1 MKVSPVKKIIILSAL
16 IALTLI
22 LPFLTQNPA
31 ITALWPAFCA
41 LIVIIL
47 TRQAALGLGSGVVA
61 GAFLIHHDSP
71 IAAIRAIFADYI
83 FPSLEGSWHIG
94 AIVFTLILGAFAGI
108 LEKSGGFDTL
118 LARLTT
124 KAKHPQKSL
133 LGGVYLIG
141 LLCFFDGLAN
151 SLLTGRIAR
160 PLADRTGVSRERLA
174 WVVDSTSSP
183 VACVAFIS
191 TWIATQLSLIKEG
204 LADAPFPVEPYSLYF
219 ASIPANPYC
228 LLTLLL
234 IPLAIFLN
242 YQPRA
247 MRRYLP
253 QTPAENDEPTTSSIP
268 TRHAIIPLIALVLGI
283 FAAFPLLSSPPT
295 DPFTLTGWREAFS
308 GSAGPYALVAGS
320 IFGIAAA
327 WVMYPKSRKT
337 PASEAAYH
345 GAANLLPALVILVL
359 AWSLGNVFSALG
371 AGEQIAT
378 LLSEKFNVAWL
389 PLAVFASGSIM
400 AFATG
405 SSWGTMGLLMPLAL
419 PAGIA
424 AATAAGLSPAEM
436 LALSPAIIGAV
447 FGGAVFGDH
456 CSPFSDTTIVSSIA
470 SGCEPTAHVH
480 SQLPFA
486 AIAAGFSA
494 VSYSFI
500 ALGLHAALSTIIA
513 TIIMAF
519 TVIFLSRRK
528 SSPTSS

>member
-1 MKVSPVKKIIILSAL
+1 MKKLLIL
-16 IALTLI
+16 IALLAFTLLLPI
-22 LPFLTQNPA
+22 LSKNPA

-41 LIVIIL
+41 LVVIIL
-47 TRQAALGLGSGVVA
+47 TRQAALGLGSGIIA

-71 IAAIRAIFADYI
+71 VAAIRAIFADYL

-118 LARLTT
+118 LARLTA
-124 KAKHPQKSL
+124 KAKHPQKRL
-133 LGGVYLIG
+133 LGGVYFIG

-160 PLADRTGVSRERLA
+160 PLADRTGVSREHLA

-183 VACVAFIS
+183 VACIAFIS

-204 LADAPFPVEPYSLYF
+204 LANAPFPVEPYSLYF

-228 LLTLLL
+228 LLTLVLV
-234 IPLAIFLN
+234 PLALFLN

-253 QTPAENDEPTTSSIP
+253 HVPAENDEPTTSPIP
-268 TRHAIIPLIALVLGI
+268 ARHALIPLAALVFGI

-295 DPFTLTGWREAFS
+295 DPLLLTGWREAFS

-320 IFGIAAA
+320 IFGLAAA
-327 WVMYPKSRKT
+327 WLMYPKSRKI

-359 AWSLGNVFSALG
+359 AWSLGNVFSTLG

-378 LLSEKFNVAWL
+378 LLTENFNVAWL
-389 PLAVFASGSIM
+389 PLAVFASGSVM

-424 AATAAGLSPAEM
+424 ASTAAGLSPTEM
-436 LALSPAIIGAV
+436 LTLSPAIIGAV

-456 CSPFSDTTIVSSIA
+456 CSPFSDTSIVSSIA

-486 AIAAGFSA
+486 ALAASFSA
-494 VSYSFI
+494 ISYSFI
-500 ALGLHAALSTIIA
+500 AFGLHAGISTLA
-513 TIIMAF
+513 AGLLMTSSVF
-519 TVIFLSRRK
+519 FLSRK
-528 SSPTSS
+528 NTP

>member
-1 MKVSPVKKIIILSAL
+1 MPPSKRAL
-16 IALTLI
+16 VIIALLAATVI
-22 LPFLTQNPA
+22 LPLVTQNTA

-41 LIVIIL
+41 LVVIIL
-47 TRQAALGLGSGVVA
+47 TRLAALGLASGVIA
-61 GAFLIHHDSP
+61 GALLIHHNNP
-71 IAAIRAIFADYI
+71 IAAIRAIFTDYI

-118 LARLTT
+118 LARLTA
-124 KAKHPQKSL
+124 KAKHPQKRL
-133 LGGVYLIG
+133 LGGAYLIG

-151 SLLTGRIAR
+151 ALLTGRIAR

-228 LLTLLL
+228 LLTLILV
-234 IPLAIFLN
+234 PLAIFLN

-247 MRRYLP
+247 MRCYLP
-253 QTPAENDEPTTSSIP
+253 QTHLENEEPPSSSIP
-268 TRHAIIPLIALVLGI
+268 ARHALIPLIALIFGI
-283 FAAFPLLSSPPT
+283 FTAFPLLSSPPAH
-295 DPFTLTGWREAFS
+295 PFSLTGWREAFS

-320 IFGIAAA
+320 VFGLATA
-327 WVMYPKSRKT
+327 WFMYPKSRQT

-389 PLAVFASGSIM
+389 PLAVFASASIM
-400 AFATG
+400 ALATG

-424 AATAAGLSPAEM
+424 AATAAGLPPSEM
-436 LALSPAIIGAV
+436 LSLSPAIIGAV

-456 CSPFSDTTIVSSIA
+456 CSPFSDTSIVSSIA
-470 SGCEPTAHVH
+470 SGCEPVAHIH

-486 AIAAGFSA
+486 TIAAAFSA
-494 VSYSFI
+494 ISYAFI
-500 ALGLHAALSTIIA
+500 ALGLHAATSTLIA
-513 TIIMAF
+513 ALLMATTTF
-519 TVIFLSRRK
+519 FLSRK
-528 SSPTSS
+528 KPTETSRH